1 MGVRPG
7 GRARRGGGGGPAGR
21 RSGCTYWEELNPRG
35 SSPEVGEEG
44 EGEGNGGSGRL
55 PHWTAVWASVP
66 VVGVT
71 GCGHRRPP
79 HPGSGAWR

>member
-44 EGEGNGGSGRL
+44 EGEGMAGRADF
-55 PHWTAVWASVP
+55 H
-66 VVGVT
+66 T
-71 GCGHRRPP
+71 GRPCGRRCQSW
-79 HPGSGAWR
+79 G